1 MTVKNQWWGYKH
13 TEGTYQA
20 KRYFEPLDIQE
31 ANESP
36 FCEIVVGPFMA
47 ANRDEAIEIIK
58 TMSEPKE
65 IHVRLGVPDYIVTKA
80 EYDDADANDIPDNAY
95 FIGYEDE
102 EGNECNED
110 GVPLE

>member
-1 MTVKNQWWGYKH
+1 
-13 TEGTYQA
+13 
-20 KRYFEPLDIQE
+20 
-31 ANESP
+31 
-36 FCEIVVGPFMA
+36 
-47 ANRDEAIEIIK
+47 
-58 TMSEPKE
+58 MSEPKE

-95 FIGYEDE
+95 FIGDEDE